1 MNRQF
6 LYHDCLSWRNSMVIN
21 NDEIEVRDLDQN
33 IQERKDLIEAAKNLD
48 LSADWNTLIHEVNAL
63 TKSWKRIPYWE
74 SAYEEA
80 LMQEFDQYIDA
91 VYKKRNEGYRS
102 NRAAKEELIK
112 KAHVA
117 AYSNDWNKTS
127 TLMNELMEEWKAVGS
142 AGKEEDDQL
151 WESFNKERKTFFD
164 RKHQHWVDMQ
174 GKFESARSL
183 KEALI
188 VRSAELVDSNDWN
201 KTSEILKGLMEEW
214 KAAGNAGKE
223 HDDRLWNE
231 FNENRQKFYDRRNAF
246 YEQLHE
252 QQKVHIEAKNALIEK
267 AREILD
273 TAEFTKENTEAMKN
287 LGVEW
292 KKIGSCGKVK
302 DDEVWEVFRGVMD
315 EYFDGLKNWNEQRHQ
330 EWKQRMTDIRNRKQD
345 LLNNQKRQLKRLQDG
360 LAGLLSQR
368 EIDEMQERIE
378 DKNDFIKQLEEEIAD
393 IERKL
398 AK

>member
-1 MNRQF
+1 
-6 LYHDCLSWRNSMVIN
+6 MVIN

-252 QQKVHIEAKNALIEK
+252 QQKLHIEAKNALIEK

-273 TAEFTKENTEAMKN
+273 AAEFTKENTEAMKN

>member
-1 MNRQF
+1 
-6 LYHDCLSWRNSMVIN
+6 MVIN

-273 TAEFTKENTEAMKN
+273 AAEFTKENTEAMKN

-292 KKIGSCGKVK
+292 KKVGSCGKVK

-330 EWKQRMTDIRNRKQD
+330 EWKQRMTDIRNRKQE

>member
-1 MNRQF
+1 
-6 LYHDCLSWRNSMVIN
+6 MVIN

-267 AREILD
+267 AREILE

-292 KKIGSCGKVK
+292 KKVGSCGKVK

-330 EWKQRMTDIRNRKQD
+330 EWKQRMTDIRNRKQE

>member
-1 MNRQF
+1 
-6 LYHDCLSWRNSMVIN
+6 MVIN

-273 TAEFTKENTEAMKN
+273 AAEFTKENTEAMKN

-315 EYFDGLKNWNEQRHQ
+315 EYFDGLKKWNEQRHQ

>member
-1 MNRQF
+1 
-6 LYHDCLSWRNSMVIN
+6 MVIN

-398 AK
+398 VK